1 MSESVYS
8 SMQMNTGF
16 DDSIIDQL
24 LDTAEEKKEKEE
36 DELEI
41 ERKYY
46 QKPDAATDPLQ
57 AANFLR
63 NFTQGMMQKM
73 GEFDTDYK
81 LYYRPL
87 VDFGQGVGI
96 NESMEKYNL
105 EKMNRDNQELLRM
118 ANISMSDDENLDF
131 LQDFLIAKGYNK
143 LIPEGLRDKY
153 KREADIEKYLKNMD
167 KLRQRGILS

>member
-1 MSESVYS
+1 
-8 SMQMNTGF
+8 MNSGI

-24 LDTAEEKKEKEE
+24 LDTAEENKIENDEE
-36 DELEI
+36 ELEI
-41 ERKYY
+41 DRKFY
-46 QKPDAATDPLQ
+46 QKPNMETDPLQ

-81 LYYRPL
+81 LFYKPIL
-87 VDFGQGVGI
+87 DFGSGVGI

-105 EKMNRDNQELLRM
+105 EEMNRRNREEFEMDN
-118 ANISMSDDENLDF
+118 IGMSDNENLEF

-143 LIPEGLRDKY
+143 LIPKSLQDKY
-153 KREADIEKYLKNMD
+153 QREADIEKYLKNMD